1 MKSYYEQLES
11 SQPVSH
17 WHFRHVF
24 DLYPVSVEISGRTQ
38 VGPPCRAAHFSLCPI
53 FGRGEDSQ
61 QVFLDMKSLNWKK
74 ISAEIE
80 VDGQVST
87 ILSTTPSAQIWD
99 WSLLEEGDTADT
111 ASLTADPGWLLPI
124 RPPDGE
130 PHLKYVDL
138 STLRDAISAA
148 SAGCSC
154 DVRQILTAGTLIAQW
169 THDGWQTQTDIY
181 APSSSTSSEGMSLL
195 GNVPGSTKITG
206 DVEITSIL
214 SSCISAWTGVVNGVP
229 TLSIG
234 AFYV

>member
-1 MKSYYEQLES
+1 MKSHYEQLES
-11 SQPVSH
+11 SQPVRH
-17 WHFRHVF
+17 WHFTHVF
-24 DLYPVSVEISGRTQ
+24 DLYPVSVEISGETQ

-53 FGRGEDSQ
+53 FGLGEGGQ

-99 WSLLEEGDTADT
+99 WSLLEEGDTADA

-138 STLRDAISAA
+138 STLREAISAA

-154 DVRQILTAGTLIAQW
+154 EMSAIVTAETYDDAAYRTNAKIAQFKDCNGN
-169 THDGWQTQTDIY
+169 TTDIY
-181 APSSSTSSEGMSLL
+181 APDSARFQGNVGAKTKTSWSKSFQFETMTSS
-195 GNVPGSTKITG
+195 NVQVI
-206 DVEITSIL
+206 
-214 SSCISAWTGVVNGVP
+214 C
-229 TLSIG
+229 
-234 AFYV
+234 